1 MQNDTVD
8 SIQRKRK
15 LESMTQKPGQP
26 RWIGGVEPP
35 KELLA
40 MDGTQM
46 LEHECREQ
54 PGRLRALIAAYKHH
68 EDIRR
73 ELLAIREAA
82 SRSSAPVIFI
92 GMGGSLCASIS
103 ASTHLQSNGRPAFSV
118 DAGEWLHY
126 ARPVWKDAAV
136 SVLVTAS
143 GESAELVEFMKQDL
157 GGPTALICNNPASPC
172 WKLAQ
177 HPLPIL
183 AGPEY
188 GNATKTYTNST
199 ASGIILA
206 SEILGYEWRNDAD
219 RTADVMANSIDRI
232 FAMREHMEEFCRG
245 AANLEVI
252 GRGAAYGAA
261 YMGALTIREMSGF
274 RAAAHTGGG
283 FKHGPN
289 LDTNDTHVA
298 MIFAVGRAA
307 ALGVKLAAE
316 CNRKGGRVVLVSND
330 EVEPSEKMLPVR
342 IDAVPEPWEGITTLL
357 VPQALTLAWIERNG
371 CNLPPRFAYGV
382 MEQ

>member
-8 SIQRKRK
+8 SIQQKRK
-15 LESMTQKPGQP
+15 PKGMTQKQEQP
-26 RWIGGVEPP
+26 HWIGGVAPP

-54 PGRLRALIAAYKHH
+54 PSILRALIATYKNDG
-68 EDIRR
+68 EIQEEFR
-73 ELLAIREAA
+73 AIRDAA
-82 SRSSAPVIFI
+82 SKSRAPVIFI

-126 ARPVWKDAAV
+126 AHPVWKGAAV

-157 GGPTALICNNPASPC
+157 GGPTALICNNTASPC
-172 WKLAQ
+172 WKLAK
-177 HPLPIL
+177 HRFPIL

-199 ASGIILA
+199 AAGIILA
-206 SEILGYEWRNDAD
+206 SEMLGSDWRNDAD
-219 RTADVMANSIDRI
+219 HAADVMANSIDRI
-232 FAMREHMEEFCRG
+232 FAMRDRMEEFCRG

-252 GRGAAYGAA
+252 GRGAAFGAA

-283 FKHGPN
+283 FKHGPD

-330 EVEPSEKMLPVR
+330 EIEPSEKMLPVR
-342 IDAVPEPWEGITTLL
+342 IDAVPEPWEGITTIL
-357 VPQALTLAWIERNG
+357 VPQALTLGWIERNG

>member
-1 MQNDTVD
+1 MLNDTVD
-8 SIQRKRK
+8 LIRRKRK
-15 LESMTQKPGQP
+15 HESMIQKSEQP
-26 RWIGGVEPP
+26 RWIGGIEPS
-35 KELLA
+35 KKLLA
-40 MDGTQM
+40 MNGTQI
-46 LEHECREQ
+46 LEYECREQ
-54 PGRLRALIAAYKHH
+54 PTTLRALIAAYKQN
-68 EDIRR
+68 EEIRK
-73 ELLAIREAA
+73 ELHAVSRAA
-82 SRSSAPVIFI
+82 TGSSAPVIFI

-103 ASTHLQSNGRPAFSV
+103 ASTHLQSNARLAFSV

-136 SVLVTAS
+136 SILVTAS

-157 GGPTALICNNPASPC
+157 GGPVALICNNSASPC
-172 WKLAQ
+172 WQ
-177 HPLPIL
+177 HAKHRLPIL

-199 ASGIILA
+199 AAGIILA
-206 SEILGYEWRNDAD
+206 SEMLGLEWKVAAD
-219 RTADVMANSIDRI
+219 HVANVMENSIDRL
-232 FAMREHMEEFCRG
+232 FEVRGRMEEFCRG
-245 AANLEVI
+245 AANLEII

-289 LDTNDTHVA
+289 LDTNKTHVA

-307 ALGVKLAAE
+307 ALGMKLAAE

-330 EVEPSEKMLPVR
+330 EIEPTELMLPVQ
-342 IDAVPEPWEGITTLL
+342 IDAVPEPWEGITMLV

>member
-1 MQNDTVD
+1 MT
-8 SIQRKRK
+8 RKP
-15 LESMTQKPGQP
+15 EQP
-26 RWIGGVEPP
+26 HWIGGVEPP

-40 MDGTQM
+40 MNGTQM

-54 PGRLRALIAAYKHH
+54 PARLRALVAAYRNQ
-68 EDIRR
+68 EEIRG
-73 ELLAIREAA
+73 ELDAIREVA
-82 SRSSAPVIFI
+82 SRNRAPLIFI
-92 GMGGSLCASIS
+92 GMGGSLSASVS
-103 ASTHLQSNGRPAFSV
+103 ASTHLQSNGRLAFSV

-126 ARPVWKDAAV
+126 ARQVWKDAAI
-136 SVLVTAS
+136 SVVMTAS

-157 GGPTALICNNPASPC
+157 SGDHLALICNNPASPC
-172 WKLAQ
+172 WKLAR

-199 ASGIILA
+199 ASGVILA
-206 SEILGYEWRNDAD
+206 SEILGHKWKSDAD
-219 RTADVMANSIDRI
+219 RAADVMANSIDRI
-232 FAMREHMEEFCRG
+232 FAMRERMEEFCRG
-245 AANLEVI
+245 AANVELI

-298 MIFAVGRAA
+298 MIFAVGRTA
-307 ALGVKLAAE
+307 ALGMKLAAE

-330 EVEPSEKMLPVR
+330 EREPSEKLLPVR

>member
-1 MQNDTVD
+1 MIP
-8 SIQRKRK
+8 SIRLTERK
-15 LESMTQKPGQP
+15 LESMIQKLEQP
-26 RWIGGVEPP
+26 HWIGGVEPS

-40 MDGTQM
+40 MNGAQM

-54 PGRLRALIAAYKHH
+54 PARLRALIAAYKNQ
-68 EDIRR
+68 EEIRA
-73 ELLAIREAA
+73 ELEAIREAI
-82 SRSSAPVIFI
+82 SRNRAPVIFI
-92 GMGGSLCASIS
+92 GMGGSLSASFSASI
-103 ASTHLQSNGRPAFSV
+103 HLQSNGRTAFSV

-126 ARPVWKDAAV
+126 ARPVWKDAAI
-136 SVLVTAS
+136 SVVVTAS
-143 GESAELVEFMKQDL
+143 GESAELVEFMKQGL
-157 GGPTALICNNPASPC
+157 AGSTALICNNFESPC
-172 WKLAQ
+172 WKLTQ

-199 ASGIILA
+199 ASGLILA
-206 SEILGYEWRNDAD
+206 SEILGHEWKDDAD
-219 RTADVMANSIDRI
+219 CAADVMANSIDRI
-232 FAMREHMEEFCRG
+232 FAMREQMEEFCHG

-261 YMGALTIREMSGF
+261 CMGALTIREMSGF

-316 CNRKGGRVVLVSND
+316 CNRKGGRVVLVVND
-330 EVEPSEKMLPVR
+330 EIEPSEKLLPIR
-342 IDAVPEPWEGITTLL
+342 IDPVPEPWEGITMLL
-357 VPQALTLAWIERNG
+357 IPQVLTLAWIERNG

>member
-1 MQNDTVD
+1 
-8 SIQRKRK
+8 
-15 LESMTQKPGQP
+15 MTQKSEQ
-26 RWIGGVEPP
+26 RNWIGGVEPAA
-35 KELLA
+35 ELLA
-40 MDGTQM
+40 MNGKQM

-54 PGRLRALIAAYKHH
+54 PAKLRALIAAYRSNEEIRKQLGA
-68 EDIRR
+68 IRR
-73 ELLAIREAA
+73 AA
-82 SRSSAPVIFI
+82 SMSRSPVLFI

-103 ASTHLQSNGRPAFSV
+103 GSVHLQSNGRPAFSV

-126 ARPVWKDAAV
+126 ARSVWKDAAI

-157 GGPTALICNNPASPC
+157 RDGPTALICNNSASPC
-172 WKLAQ
+172 WKLAE

-199 ASGIILA
+199 ASAIILA
-206 SEILGYEWRNDAD
+206 SEILGHEWQSDAD
-219 RTADVMANSIDRI
+219 RAAGVMAESIGRL
-232 FAMREHMEEFCRG
+232 FAMRGELEEFCRG

-298 MIFAVGRAA
+298 VIFAVGRTA

-316 CNRKGGRVVLVSND
+316 CNRKGGRVILVSND
-330 EVEPSEKMLPVR
+330 EVEPSDKLLPVR
-342 IDAVPEPWEGITTLL
+342 IEAVPEPWEGITMLL

>member
-1 MQNDTVD
+1 
-8 SIQRKRK
+8 
-15 LESMTQKPGQP
+15 MTQKQEQP
-26 RWIGGVEPP
+26 HWIGGVEPP
-35 KELLA
+35 KQLLA

-46 LEHECREQ
+46 LEYECREQ
-54 PGRLRALIAAYKHH
+54 PATLRALIAAYKNDG
-68 EDIRR
+68 EIRE
-73 ELLAIREAA
+73 ELRAIRDAVSK
-82 SRSSAPVIFI
+82 SRAPVIFI
-92 GMGGSLCASIS
+92 GMGGSLCASFS

-126 ARPVWKDAAV
+126 AHPVWKDAAV

-157 GGPTALICNNPASPC
+157 GGPTALICNNAAGPC
-172 WKLAQ
+172 WNLAK
-177 HPLPIL
+177 HRFPIL

-199 ASGIILA
+199 AAGTILA
-206 SEILGYEWRNDAD
+206 SEMLGSDWRNDAD
-219 RTADVMANSIDRI
+219 HAADVIANSIDRI
-232 FAMREHMEEFCRG
+232 FAMRGRMEEFCRG

-330 EVEPSEKMLPVR
+330 EIEPSEKLLPIR
-342 IDAVPEPWEGITTLL
+342 IDAVPEPWEGITMIL
-357 VPQALTLAWIERNG
+357 VPQALTLGWIERNG